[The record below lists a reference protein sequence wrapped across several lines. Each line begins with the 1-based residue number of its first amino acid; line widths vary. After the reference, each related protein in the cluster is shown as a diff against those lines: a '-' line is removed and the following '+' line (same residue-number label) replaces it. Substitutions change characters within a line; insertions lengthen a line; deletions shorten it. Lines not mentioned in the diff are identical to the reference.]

1 MTVSG
6 ITPLVRPVVP
16 LHPGETLVSAARR
29 LAEEAALPVCDQ
41 DGLVLGV
48 LSDADVL
55 DALVPGYLRE
65 LPHTGF
71 IRNDPAGLLRH
82 ALAAAE
88 RTVGDIVRT
97 DRELLRPGCSE
108 AHAAELFIH
117 SGVPGLPVVGPDG
130 GLVGLL
136 RRSDLVLALATD

>member
-6 ITPLVRPVVP
+6 ITPLVRSVVP
-16 LHPGETLVSAARR
+16 LAPADTLLAAAHR
-29 LAEEAALPVCDQ
+29 LAEEPALPVCDS
-41 DGLVLGV
+41 DGRVLGV

-82 ALAAAE
+82 ALTAAG
-88 RTVGDIVRT
+88 RTVGEILRT
-97 DRELLRPGCSE
+97 DRELLMPGCSE
-108 AHAAELFIH
+108 AHAAELLIH
-117 SGVPGLPVVGPDG
+117 SGAPGLPVVGPDG
-130 GLVGLL
+130 RLVGLL
-136 RRSDLVLALATD
+136 RRSDLVLALATE